1 MDDEEPHKRKKSPR
15 MERWKKYAEIS
26 DLGAIARRYFV
37 MNAFDG
43 ALTMLGVVIG
53 AAMSHATD
61 PRIIITAGVAGS
73 FAMGVSG
80 YSGAYMA
87 ESAERTKEIKSLE
100 KAMLKPMEEDSLH
113 KEAAKFATQVTAL
126 VDALSPAIAALI
138 VISPYF
144 MVNFGWLG
152 TNMEA
157 AMGTAFV
164 ASVALTLII
173 LALLGV
179 YLAKVTEEN
188 MVMQGVK
195 MLMVG
200 MGTAILCT
208 LVSIGLGGSV
218 VV

>member
-1 MDDEEPHKRKKSPR
+1 MDDEEPDQRQSSPR
-15 MERWKKYAEIS
+15 LQRWRKYIEITE
-26 DLGAIARRYFV
+26 LGAIARRYFV

-61 PRIIITAGVAGS
+61 PSVIIIAGVAGS

-87 ESAERTKEIKSLE
+87 ESAERVKEIKTLE
-100 KAMLKPMEEDSLH
+100 KAMCKPMEDDSMH
-113 KEAAKFATQVTAL
+113 KEAAKFATQATAI
-126 VDALSPAIAALI
+126 VDALSPALAALI

-144 MVNFGWLG
+144 MVNFGMLD
-152 TNMEA
+152 
-157 AMGTAFV
+157 MGTAFIM
-164 ASVALTLII
+164 SLALTLSI
-173 LALLGV
+173 LALLGM

-188 MVMQGVK
+188 MVMHGVK

-208 LVSIGLGGSV
+208 LVSIGLGGEV

>member
-1 MDDEEPHKRKKSPR
+1 MDDDEPHQRKKSPR

-53 AAMSHATD
+53 AAMSNATE
-61 PRIIITAGVAGS
+61 PRIIIIAGVAGS

-87 ESAERTKEIKSLE
+87 ESAERTKEIKILE
-100 KAMLKPMEEDSLH
+100 KAMCKPMEEDSMQ
-113 KEAAKFATQVTAL
+113 KEAARFATHITSL
-126 VDALSPAIAALI
+126 VDALSPAMAALI

-144 MVNFGWLG
+144 MVNAGW
-152 TNMEA
+152 MD
-157 AMGTAFV
+157 MGTAFI
-164 ASVALTLII
+164 ASVGLTLSI
-173 LALLGV
+173 LAVLGM
-179 YLAKVTEEN
+179 YLARITDEN
-188 MVMQGVK
+188 MIMQGVK

-208 LVSIGLGGSV
+208 LVSIGLGGEV
-218 VV
+218 IV

>member
-1 MDDEEPHKRKKSPR
+1 MDDDPDKPQRPPR
-15 MERWKKYAEIS
+15 IERWRKYIEIS

-61 PRIIITAGVAGS
+61 PKVIIIAGVAGS

-100 KAMLKPMEEDSLH
+100 KAMCKPMEDDSMH
-113 KEAAKFATQVTAL
+113 KEAAKFATQVTAII
-126 VDALSPAIAALI
+126 DAVSPALAAVI
-138 VISPYF
+138 VVSPYF
-144 MVNFGWLG
+144 MVNFGWLD
-152 TNMEA
+152 
-157 AMGTAFV
+157 MGTAFI
-164 ASVALTLII
+164 ASLGITLSI
-173 LALLGV
+173 LALLGA

-188 MVMQGVK
+188 MLMQGVK

-200 MGTAILCT
+200 MATAILCT
-208 LVSIGLGGSV
+208 LVSIGLGGEV
-218 VV
+218 IV

>member
-1 MDDEEPHKRKKSPR
+1 MDEDEPHKRQRSPR
-15 MERWKKYAEIS
+15 MERWRKYAEIS

-53 AAMSHATD
+53 AAMSHATE
-61 PRIIITAGVAGS
+61 PRIIIIAGVAGS

-87 ESAERTKEIKSLE
+87 ESAERTKEIKILE
-100 KAMLKPMEEDSLH
+100 KAMCKPMEEDSMH
-113 KEAAKFATQVTAL
+113 KEAARFATHVTSL
-126 VDALSPAIAALI
+126 VDAVSPAMAALI

-144 MVNFGWLG
+144 MVNFGWL
-152 TNMEA
+152 E
-157 AMGTAFV
+157 MGTAFI
-164 ASVALTLII
+164 ASVGLTLAI
-173 LALLGV
+173 LAILGM
-179 YLAKVTEEN
+179 YLAKITEEN
-188 MVMQGVK
+188 MIMQGVK

-208 LVSIGLGGSV
+208 LVSIGLGGEV
-218 VV
+218 IV

>member
-1 MDDEEPHKRKKSPR
+1 MDDEEPHKRKRPPR
-15 MERWKKYAEIS
+15 LERWKKYAEVS

-53 AAMSHATD
+53 AAMTHATD

-87 ESAERTKEIKSLE
+87 ESAERTKEIKTLE
-100 KAMLKPMEEDSLH
+100 KAMLKPMDEDSLH

-126 VDALSPAIAALI
+126 VDALSPAMAALI

-144 MVNFGWLG
+144 MVNLGW
-152 TNMEA
+152 MS
-157 AMGTAFV
+157 MGTAFV
-164 ASVALTLII
+164 ASVGLTLTI
-173 LALLGV
+173 LAILGM
-179 YLAKVTEEN
+179 YLAKITDEN
-188 MVMQGVK
+188 MIMQGVK

-208 LVSIGLGGSV
+208 LVSIGLGGEV
-218 VV
+218 IV

>member
-15 MERWKKYAEIS
+15 LERWKKYAEIS

-53 AAMSHATD
+53 AAMSHAQD

-87 ESAERTKEIKSLE
+87 ESAERTKEITSLE
-100 KAMLKPMEEDSLH
+100 KAMCKPMEEDSMH
-113 KEAAKFATQVTAL
+113 KEAARFATKVTAL
-126 VDALSPAIAALI
+126 VDALSPAMAALI

-144 MVNFGWLG
+144 MVNFGMLD
-152 TNMEA
+152 
-157 AMGTAFV
+157 MGTAFV
-164 ASVALTLII
+164 ASVGLTLSI
-173 LALLGV
+173 LAILGM
-179 YLAKVTEEN
+179 YLAKITDEN
-188 MVMQGVK
+188 MIMQGVK

-208 LVSIGLGGSV
+208 LVSIGLGGEV
-218 VV
+218 IV